1 MRSTFKVLF
10 YLKRNEVKKNGQVP
24 VMCRITIDGSI
35 SQFSCKTTIDPK
47 LWDISSGRASG
58 KSNEAIA
65 VNRRLDAIRVG
76 INKHYTDIF
85 EREGYINAEKVK
97 NAYLGLDQKRLTLLT
112 VYKDFLED
120 FEKLYKSGS
129 RSKSTYDKYLHV
141 YDLLEDFIKYK
152 FNRKDIALKEIQP
165 AFITDFDFF
174 LRMEKGH
181 AHNTVWVFQMP
192 LRKMITIAVNKGWL
206 YRDPFWEYEITA
218 EEVDRGF
225 LSEEEIEALM
235 DASFRRKKQEI
246 VRDMFIFC
254 CYTGLSFRD
263 LKNLTTENLQTGF
276 DGHPWIITRRQ
287 KTNVSS
293 NVWLLDIPFQ
303 IIEKYKGTAKGDK
316 LLPVP
321 CYATLRSS
329 IKDIAKEC
337 GITKDVSWHMSR
349 HTYATQI
356 CLTNGV
362 PMESLSK
369 MLGHKSIKTTEIYGK
384 ILDKKVG
391 NDMQKLS
398 ITLNNKQKK
407 APLRLVSAV

>member
-1 MRSTFKVLF
+1 
-10 YLKRNEVKKNGQVP
+10 
-24 VMCRITIDGSI
+24 
-35 SQFSCKTTIDPK
+35 
-47 LWDISSGRASG
+47 
-58 KSNEAIA
+58 
-65 VNRRLDAIRVG
+65 
-76 INKHYTDIF
+76 
-85 EREGYINAEKVK
+85 
-97 NAYLGLDQKRLTLLT
+97 
-112 VYKDFLED
+112 
-120 FEKLYKSGS
+120 
-129 RSKSTYDKYLHV
+129 
-141 YDLLEDFIKYK
+141 
-152 FNRKDIALKEIQP
+152 
-165 AFITDFDFF
+165 
-174 LRMEKGH
+174 
-181 AHNTVWVFQMP
+181 MP

-225 LSEEEIEALM
+225 LSEEEITALM
-235 DASFRRKKQEI
+235 DASFRRKKREV

-293 NVWLLDIPFQ
+293 NIWLLDVPLQ

-321 CYATLRSS
+321 CYETLRNS
-329 IKDIAKEC
+329 IKEIAKEC

-407 APLRLVSAV
+407 TSLRLVSGM